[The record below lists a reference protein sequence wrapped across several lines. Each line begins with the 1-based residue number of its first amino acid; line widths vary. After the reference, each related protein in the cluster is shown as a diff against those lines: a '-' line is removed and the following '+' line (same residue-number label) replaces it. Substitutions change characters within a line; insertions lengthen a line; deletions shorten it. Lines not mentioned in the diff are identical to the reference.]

1 MKRNASIELWRC
13 FCMLAVVCSHVVV
26 NNGVGSFTGWMWHVP
41 GFLLI
46 TAFFGIKFRWIKVLK
61 LLGVCYGCYW
71 LTIPLR
77 GGAIDSVDLVL
88 PHGGWFVPFYIVLMI
103 LSPILNAAIASG
115 DHKQMA
121 LIVGALLLFAW
132 CPCFCPRLGMMRI
145 AGMQG
150 SGMLLMI
157 SIYLLARL
165 AAEHSLL
172 HKVNRFVGGGL
183 FLLLNVVSVLVYSR
197 YPEAGS
203 YVSPLSIAAAFC
215 GFSFVANIKL
225 PKWLER
231 VVCFVAPSMF
241 GVYLLHECCLK
252 SWQYSDFAA
261 HSYGHALVW
270 ACCLFFACVML
281 DMIRRFVLSAL
292 KMLGGRFWNCVHKL

>member
-1 MKRNASIELWRC
+1 M
-13 FCMLAVVCSHVVV
+13 FAVVFGHVVV
-26 NNGVGSFTGWMWHVP
+26 NNCVGSMDGFMWHIP

-46 TAFFGIKFRWIKVLK
+46 TGFFGIKFKWGKVFQ
-61 LLGVCYGCYW
+61 LLGICYACYW

-77 GGAIDSVDLVL
+77 GGGVSAVDFVL
-88 PHGGWFVPFYIVLMI
+88 PHGGWFVPFYVVLMI
-103 LSPILNAAIASG
+103 LSPILNAAIAAG
-115 DHKQMA
+115 NRKQMA

-165 AAEHSLL
+165 AAE
-172 HKVNRFVGGGL
+172 GGGV
-183 FLLLNVVSVLVYSR
+183 FLLLNAVSVLVYSR

-203 YVSPLSIAAAFC
+203 YVSPLSIAVAFC
-215 GFSFVANIKL
+215 GFSFVANINL
-225 PKWLER
+225 PKWLGR

-241 GVYLLHECCLK
+241 GVYLLHECCLR
-252 SWQYSDFAA
+252 SGQYSDFAA
-261 HSYGHALVW
+261 HSWGHAFAW
-270 ACCLFFACVML
+270 AVLLFFGCIIIDLVRRGIFCLLKVAAGCV
-281 DMIRRFVLSAL
+281 R
-292 KMLGGRFWNCVHKL
+292 GREGYFRPMGDSF